1 VKLVS
6 IDGRIRA
13 LDGPFDAPGTGAIDL
28 AALTGLPAGAC
39 RFLGAHGVEAARD
52 KIGRATDIMPI
63 AGVQLDPPIPKPR
76 MIWAV
81 GLNYRAHAAESGHDV
96 PTAPTLFAKS
106 PGALIGHEQPIVIP
120 PHVAQP
126 DYEGEVAVVI
136 GRTTRDVSERDALDY
151 VAGVTCAHDV
161 SSRDHQYTTG
171 QFTWS
176 KSLDTFCPFGP
187 VITTIDEV
195 DVTDL
200 TIETRL
206 NGEIVQSSNTSELV
220 FSIPT
225 LVAWISQGTTLLAG
239 DIILT
244 GTPAGVGAGRKPP
257 RWLLDG
263 DVVEITVGGVGT
275 LRNTV
280 VRSSSVQARA

>member
-1 VKLVS
+1 MRLVS
-6 IDGRIRA
+6 IDGRMRA
-13 LDGPFDAPGTGAIDL
+13 LNGPFDAPDTGAIDL
-28 AALTGLPAGAC
+28 APLTGLPSDAC
-39 RFLGAHGVEAARD
+39 RFLGSHGIEAARD
-52 KIGRATDIMPI
+52 KIGRATDIVPI

-81 GLNYRAHAAESGHDV
+81 GLNYRDHAAETGRDV

-120 PHVAQP
+120 RHVVQP
-126 DYEGEVAVVI
+126 DYEGEIAVVI
-136 GRTTRDVSERDALDY
+136 GRTACDVSEGDALDY
-151 VAGVTCAHDV
+151 VAGITCAHDV
-161 SSRDHQYTTG
+161 SSRDHQFTTG

-176 KSLDTFCPFGP
+176 KSFDTFCPLGP
-187 VITTIDEV
+187 VLVTINEL
-195 DVTDL
+195 DVADL

-206 NGEIVQSSNTSELV
+206 NGEVVQSSSSKELV

-225 LVAWISQGTTLLAG
+225 LIAWISQGTTLLPG
-239 DIILT
+239 DVILT
-244 GTPAGVGAGRKPP
+244 GTPAGVGAGQTPP

-275 LRNTV
+275 LRNAV
-280 VRSSSVQARA
+280 VRKSV